1 MSQVAR
7 REFESLAAA
16 AERTGISVK
25 TLRRRISEGRL
36 VAYRG
41 GPRLI
46 RVDPADVDRMLVQIP
61 NGR

>member
-1 MSQVAR
+1 MGQEAR

-46 RVDPADVDRMLVQIP
+46 RVDPVDVDQMLVQIP
-61 NGR
+61 NVR

>member
-7 REFESLAAA
+7 REFESLTAA

-25 TLRRRISEGRL
+25 TLRRRISDGRL